1 MVNLERF
8 TTNYRHEYP
17 ANEEYFQAEIK
28 GKYENWQ
35 KRVKKYTDDEKAR
48 FKKQKEEMKKTQNF
62 NILFEFIQL

>member
-48 FKKQKEEMKKTQNF
+48 FKK
-62 NILFEFIQL
+62 